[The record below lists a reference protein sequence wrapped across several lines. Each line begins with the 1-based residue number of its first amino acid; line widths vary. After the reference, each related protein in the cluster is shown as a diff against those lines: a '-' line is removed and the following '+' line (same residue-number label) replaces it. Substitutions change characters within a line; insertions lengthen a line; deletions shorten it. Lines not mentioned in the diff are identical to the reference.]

1 MRPYTS
7 IMLLSL
13 LSISSVNFLE
23 IQSASAKLPPSTSSD
38 LAVLMK
44 PWNEP
49 SPDKGTGRR
58 DAFSPEYI
66 APV

>member
-1 MRPYTS
+1 M
-7 IMLLSL
+7 
-13 LSISSVNFLE
+13 E
-23 IQSASAKLPPSTSSD
+23 IESASASAKLLPSTSSD

-44 PWNEP
+44 PTNEP

-58 DAFSPEYI
+58 DAFAPKYI

>member
-13 LSISSVNFLE
+13 LSISSGNFLGIE
-23 IQSASAKLPPSTSSD
+23 SASAQQQPSTSSE
-38 LAVLMK
+38 LAVSMK
-44 PWNEP
+44 PRNEP

-58 DAFSPEYI
+58 DALAPKYI

>member
-13 LSISSVNFLE
+13 LSISSGNFLGIE
-23 IQSASAKLPPSTSSD
+23 SASAKQLPSTSSE
-38 LAVLMK
+38 LAVSMK
-44 PWNEP
+44 PRNEP

-66 APV
+66 SIV